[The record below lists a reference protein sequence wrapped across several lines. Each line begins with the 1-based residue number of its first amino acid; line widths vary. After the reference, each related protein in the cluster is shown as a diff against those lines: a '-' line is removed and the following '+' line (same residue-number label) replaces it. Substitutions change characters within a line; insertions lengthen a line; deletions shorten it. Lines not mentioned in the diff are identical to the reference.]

1 MLKIDYTPL
10 VNATKAMLAQKW
22 LIRGELVPC
31 MNFPFKAMKD

>member
-22 LIRGELVPC
+22 LIRGEFVPY
-31 MNFPFKAMKD
+31 MNFPLKAMKD